1 MQEIDMMK
9 IKKESEMISMQQKL
23 REEYLQSKQKL
34 LSDLASVQNT
44 LLGTFI
50 LLDCFAKISYTFSYV
65 LTEKNNEEMK
75 LKKKCEQLVKEV
87 QTSQEARKKKIS
99 DISSGRPKQSTKT

>member
-1 MQEIDMMK
+1 MIEIFRMQEIDMMK

-44 LLGTFI
+44 LQGTFI
-50 LLDCFAKISYTFSYV
+50 LFC
-65 LTEKNNEEMK
+65 KNIIYIFLYFN
-75 LKKKCEQLVKEV
+75 
-87 QTSQEARKKKIS
+87 RKK
-99 DISSGRPKQSTKT
+99 